1 MFCPASSLTQH
12 IGHLH
17 DPSQHLLLTKIT
29 SNSSTYML
37 RLFPLS
43 RRIATFHT
51 LRLASSFHT
60 TTATAAAATSMALT
74 AAQVDIVKSTTP
86 ILKQHGDTI
95 TRVFY
100 TNMLA
105 AHPELRN
112 YFSLRNQATG
122 AQQAALAASVL
133 AYASYIDDL
142 PRLTHAVERIA
153 QKHASLFVRPEQYA
167 IVGEHLVGAFAQVLG
182 DALTPDVADAWTA
195 AYAQLASVF
204 IGRERQ
210 LYDQPGHWHD
220 WREFVIVQREH
231 VSEGVVSFYLE
242 PADGLPLPTFLP
254 GQYVSVQ
261 VPVEELGGLLQSRQY
276 SLSAAPGEGPV
287 TSYRVTVKAE
297 PGTASVDPSDV
308 QSLAAGAIAGIVGNR
323 LHARYAVGDRVQL
336 SSPRGEFVFDTAGMA
351 PDAPV
356 VLLSAG
362 VGATPLLSM
371 LDAIRG
377 GNATRP
383 AGMAPRAVT
392 WAHAAR
398 NANAVCYGQHVRQAA
413 ADADANVTAKVF
425 LSNVADEDRIGD
437 DYDYKGRFD
446 LDKLVADGVLPL
458 ETPEAEYFLCGP
470 KDWMVQVKGDLKAH
484 GVSLDKVHLELFAT
498 GDV

>member
-1 MFCPASSLTQH
+1 
-12 IGHLH
+12 
-17 DPSQHLLLTKIT
+17 
-29 SNSSTYML
+29 ML
-37 RLFPLS
+37 RLSPLLNK
-43 RRIATFHT
+43 RIATAHA

-60 TTATAAAATSMALT
+60 TATVSMALT
-74 AAQVDIVKSTTP
+74 ASQVDIVKSTAP
-86 ILKQHGDTI
+86 VLKQHGDTI

-100 TNMLA
+100 ANMLA
-105 AHPELRN
+105 AHPELKN

-133 AYASYIDDL
+133 AYASFIDDL

-153 QKHASLFVRPEQYA
+153 QKHSSLFVRPEQYA

-210 LYDQPGHWHD
+210 LYEQPGHWQD
-220 WREFVIVQREH
+220 WREFVITKKED

-242 PADGLPLPTFLP
+242 PADREPLPSFLP

-261 VPVEELGGLLQSRQY
+261 LPIEELGGLLQSRQY
-276 SLSAAPGEGPV
+276 SLSAAPGDPV

-297 PGTASVDPSDV
+297 PDAAGVDPSDV

-323 LHARYAVGDRVQL
+323 LHARYRVGDKVQL
-336 SSPRGEFVFDTAGMA
+336 SSPRGEFVFDTAAMA
-351 PDAPV
+351 ADAPV

-377 GNATRP
+377 SNATQCG
-383 AGMAPRAVT
+383 AAPRAVT

-398 NANAVCYGQHVRQAA
+398 NANAVCYGQHVRQAGT
-413 ADADANVTAKVF
+413 DANANVTARVF
-425 LSNVADEDRIGD
+425 LGNVAEEDKVGE

-446 LDKLVADGVLPL
+446 LEKLVADKVLPL

-470 KDWMVQVKGDLKAH
+470 KDWMVQVRGDLKAN
-484 GVSLDKVHLELFAT
+484 GVSLDKIHLELFAT